1 MALEIVFS
9 CSCFSNHWSLSGS
22 SHRSVPICPSL
33 PHWRAPFQP
42 PGPPPVTHTPSHS
55 SPRPHAAQPCP
66 ECSAPGYQPFL
77 IPHLLQ
83 VSAQVLPPQPDLSHP
98 IKLHICY
105 AYQAPTI
112 TSVPAVITP
121 VTTQHTVCLCML
133 YRCSPLLLEYE
144 PHYSRY
150 LFLYSLPHLCPELC
164 LPGTR
169 KWLVRI
175 D

>member
-1 MALEIVFS
+1 MVAPTGPSPSAPLF
-9 CSCFSNHWSLSGS
+9 LTGGPPS
-22 SHRSVPICPSL
+22 SHQGLHQSHTRPATP
-33 PHWRAPFQP
+33 PRGPMRAL
-42 PGPPPVTHTPSHS
+42 
-55 SPRPHAAQPCP
+55 PCP
-66 ECSAPGYQPFL
+66 ECSALRYQLFL

-112 TSVPAVITP
+112 TSVPALITP

-144 PHYSRY
+144 PHYNRY